1 VSVRST
7 ILIIAVLTWGPGVGA
22 DTPPDANAQ
31 LTAAIRG
38 MIEPNLKTSAGV
50 GFRTFECDALL
61 PLQQDSRIDC
71 DALDDEGDVLRY
83 VIAVDD
89 EGMAEVVLAS
99 QPAGQLDD
107 GLKAALD
114 APCRSFLADSEAGRW
129 TELYAELHP
138 VLQEEVTAAGLR
150 TQLES
155 AWDLLGQR
163 RETDLTTHAIHVSGR
178 HELVY
183 SLECANGPGMAR
195 FGVAEDD
202 AGVTRVTAFTLS
214 AAPGTPLQA
223 TMLEAAGRDMLSG
236 LVGRPIVRLDA
247 PLDRLMRPGDA
258 VEGTAGFADGGD
270 MPFRAEQSGR
280 KDDFDP
286 IDYLF
291 QVLDAPWLV
300 DRMFAQQSKEAASVE
315 CPSRVVPDGGHQI
328 CTVDLVTGERLAV
341 TVARRGGDHRVTSIE
356 PIEP

>member
-1 VSVRST
+1 MSVRST

-71 DALDDEGDVLRY
+71 DALDDEGDILRY

-99 QPAGQLDD
+99 QPASQLDPS
-107 GLKAALD
+107 LREMLD
-114 APCRSFLADSEAGRW
+114 APSRTFLADSEAKRW
-129 TELYAELHP
+129 TELYAGLHP
-138 VLQEEVTAAGLR
+138 VLQDQMTADDLR
-150 TQLES
+150 TQLEP
-155 AWDLLGQR
+155 AWNLLGSSR
-163 RETDLTTHAIHVSGR
+163 KADLTTHAVHSSGR

-183 SLECANGPGMAR
+183 ALDCANGAGTAR
-195 FGVAEDD
+195 FGVAEDE

-214 AAPGTPLQA
+214 AEPGTPLQA

-236 LVGRPIVRLDA
+236 LVGAPISRLDA
-247 PLDRLMRPGDA
+247 PLERLVRPGDA
-258 VEGTAGFADGGD
+258 VEGLAILADGGD
-270 MPFRAEQSGR
+270 IPVRAVQSGR

-286 IDYLF
+286 IDYRF
-291 QVLDAPWLV
+291 QVLDSEWLLE
-300 DRMFAQQSKEAASVE
+300 RMYAQKEESAVAVA
-315 CPSRVVPDGGHQI
+315 CPSRVVPDGGDQT
-328 CTVDLVTGERLAV
+328 CTVELMSGESLAV
-341 TVARRGGDHRVTSIE
+341 TIARRGGDHRVTSIR
-356 PIEP
+356 PVTP